1 MLLPLLLSGDSAE
14 STFIVLVSVAV
25 TRCWSGWGR
34 LRSGL
39 GSGCWLGFIAFFLLL
54 LSFHERRQ
62 IFRETFKVPSTP
74 CVLESVLS
82 E

>member
-39 GSGCWLGFIAFFLLL
+39 GSGCWLGFIAFFFIIIKF
-54 LSFHERRQ
+54 SRKKTDFQRD
-62 IFRETFKVPSTP
+62 F
-74 CVLESVLS
+74 
-82 E
+82 

>member
-1 MLLPLLLSGDSAE
+1 MLLPLLLRGDSAE

-39 GSGCWLGFIAFFLLL
+39 GSGCWLGFIAFF
-54 LSFHERRQ
+54 FYY
-62 IFRETFKVPSTP
+62 
-74 CVLESVLS
+74 
-82 E
+82 